1 LLVVLFAS
9 EKNCGLN
16 RRRVEQM
23 PTFPSPKSKL
33 VQEKSMKSQ
42 HQIDP
47 GNVVSGVLQ
56 VAVAVLSVL
65 VFRKRS
71 KRSMPAQRVSASYVT
86 APAVGYDSAF
96 NQEQA
101 QRQLQEAARKEA
113 ARKKSAEVDSL
124 RKESKPKALFHIAIS
139 AAKEW
144 SAHRAASKGAAL
156 SLYTLF
162 SLAPMLVLVVTI
174 AGLFFGEDTVRDA
187 LLQQMSGLMGEQGGE
202 AVRTILGGAQRE
214 DAGLM
219 AGLISAALVLISAT
233 SAFSE
238 LKDSLDEL
246 WEVPPSKESGI
257 WAFIR
262 QRVLSFGLILVIALM
277 LLISLAVSTALAA
290 MDSIWPGGEG
300 SPLKIISVTISHL
313 VSFAIV
319 TGLFAVIFKYLP
331 ATNIAWKDV
340 IVGALITAV
349 LFIIGKTLIGIYVA
363 SADISSAYGAAGSVV
378 ILITWVYYSAQIF
391 FYGSLFT
398 HEYAMKMGSRA
409 NATDS
414 ESLPNSSTPP
424 GTERAQLVRGS

>member
-1 LLVVLFAS
+1 
-9 EKNCGLN
+9 
-16 RRRVEQM
+16 
-23 PTFPSPKSKL
+23 
-33 VQEKSMKSQ
+33 MKSQ

-47 GNVVSGVLQ
+47 GDIASGVLQ

-71 KRSMPAQRVSASYVT
+71 KRSVPAQEVSASYVT
-86 APAVGYDSAF
+86 APAVGYDSTF
-96 NQEQA
+96 DKEQA

-113 ARKKSAEVDSL
+113 ARKKSEEVASL

-174 AGLFFGEDTVRDA
+174 AGFFFGEDTVRDA
-187 LLQQMSGLMGEQGGE
+187 LLQQMSGLMGEQGGD
-202 AVRTILGGAQRE
+202 AVRTILAGAQRE
-214 DAGLM
+214 DAGLI
-219 AGLISAALVLISAT
+219 AGLISAALVLVSAT

-257 WAFIR
+257 WSFIR

-300 SPLKIISVTISHL
+300 SPLKIVSVTLSHL
-313 VSFAIV
+313 VSFGIV
-319 TGLFAVIFKYLP
+319 TALFAVIFKYLP
-331 ATNIAWKDV
+331 ATTIAWKDV

-398 HEYAMKMGSRA
+398 HEYAMKLGSRA

-424 GTERAQLVRGS
+424 GTERAQLVR

>member
-1 LLVVLFAS
+1 
-9 EKNCGLN
+9 
-16 RRRVEQM
+16 
-23 PTFPSPKSKL
+23 
-33 VQEKSMKSQ
+33 MKTQ

-47 GNVVSGVLQ
+47 GEVVSGVLQ

-65 VFRKRS
+65 VLRKRS
-71 KRSMPAQRVSASYVT
+71 KRPMRVQQASASYMT
-86 APAVGYDSAF
+86 APAVEYDSAF
-96 NQEQA
+96 DNEQA

-113 ARKKSAEVDSL
+113 ARKKSDEVASL

-139 AAKEW
+139 AAREW

-174 AGLFFGEDTVRDA
+174 AGFFFGEDTVRDA

-202 AVRTILGGAQRE
+202 AVRTILAGTQHE

-246 WEVPPSKESGI
+246 WEVPPSKQSGI

-300 SPLKIISVTISHL
+300 SPLKMISVTISHL

-331 ATNIAWKDV
+331 ATTIAWKDV

-363 SADISSAYGAAGSVV
+363 SADISSSYGAAGSVV

-398 HEYAMKMGSRA
+398 HEYAMKLGSRA
-409 NATDS
+409 DATDS
-414 ESLPNSSTPP
+414 ESIPNSSTPP
-424 GTERAQLVRGS
+424 GTERAQLGTKRASARA